1 MNHNLNQGIY
11 LKAIFITLVLLT
23 SASPCFAVDDISS
36 NGKNHIFGIDLGLG
50 SIDPEN
56 TEEELDTESVVK
68 LTYGYQYNSILS
80 INTGVIFGNGTE
92 LCIVTCPELR
102 TLSYNSYILN
112 IKGSHPLNNRWS
124 VFGKLGINYY
134 DLELSGANQAN
145 VTDNGVGPLI
155 ATGFDF
161 RAYNGLGLG
170 IELSLQD
177 MGVMTST
184 GISVNFSYMF

>member
-1 MNHNLNQGIY
+1 MKI
-11 LKAIFITLVLLT
+11 IFITLVLLIST
-23 SASPCFAVDDISS
+23 SPCFAVEYISS

-56 TEEELDTESVVK
+56 FEEELDTESIVR
-68 LTYGYQYNSILS
+68 LTYGYQYNSTWS
-80 INTGVIFGNGTE
+80 INTGLIFGNGTE

-102 TLSYNSYILN
+102 TLSYTSYILN

-124 VFGKLGINYY
+124 VFGKLGVNYY

-145 VTDNGVGPLI
+145 VTDNGIGPLI

-161 RAYNGLGLG
+161 RAYNGFGLG

-177 MGVMTST
+177 MAVITST
-184 GISVNFSYMF
+184 GVSFNFSYMF